1 MVTGRH
7 LGDSSIVQMGQ
18 DDIMHLLRAVLVEGR
33 YQSLDIFWCWNQLD
47 LMMRLEK
54 GGCQG

>member
-7 LGDSSIVQMGQ
+7 LGNSSIVQMGQ

-33 YQSLDIFWCWNQLD
+33 YQSLDIVW
-47 LMMRLEK
+47 
-54 GGCQG
+54 